1 MRIAIHNS
9 LDIFAHLKI
18 MELLQK
24 TYSDQRLEYN
34 RMLKSAI
41 DETNPE
47 KAGVLSDALVA
58 HNQKMSQTVSAMVQL
73 VAQTESKVNL
83 DVLRDKLLSELVE
96 IQNEIVRIRKIY
108 GEQKVL
114 KSIHDQYSYTN
125 TRNDWTIL
133 AYILALG
140 IGILLVIL
148 VVIKNSFFNPA
159 MPPLSTPVTSVS
171 QGLL

>member
-24 TYSDQRLEYN
+24 TYSEQRSEYN
-34 RMLKSAI
+34 RMLKAAI
-41 DETNPE
+41 NETNPE
-47 KAGVLSDALVA
+47 KARVLSDALVA
-58 HNQKMSQTVSAMVQL
+58 QNQRMSQTVSAMVTL

-83 DVLRDKLLSELVE
+83 DALRDKLLAELVG
-96 IQNEIVRIRKIY
+96 IQNDIIRIKKAY

-114 KSIHDQYSYTN
+114 KSIYEQYSYTN
-125 TRNDWTIL
+125 SRNDWTIM

-140 IGILLVIL
+140 IGMLLVVL
-148 VVIKNSFFNPA
+148 MVIKNSFFNPA